1 MRPSTNREK
10 RLHLIMCGNSSILPF
25 TISAFTPDEPRMD
38 HFAIVTAF
46 GQDRPGIVALMADA
60 LYQLGCNLEDTC
72 MTQLRGEFT
81 MMLMVRLPAGMDAE
95 TLGQRLT
102 PYTTPL
108 DLAILCRSLPDRAA
122 ARQAALEVPTF
133 MLSVY
138 GADHPGIVAQV
149 ARTVAQQ
156 GGNITDM
163 NTRVIGSGE
172 IPVYVMVLEIQLQ
185 EAQQADRLRQALEQL
200 KPLLGV
206 DLTFRPLESVTF

>member
-1 MRPSTNREK
+1 
-10 RLHLIMCGNSSILPF
+10 
-25 TISAFTPDEPRMD
+25 MD

-46 GQDRPGIVALMADA
+46 GQDRPGIVALMADS
-60 LYQLGCNLEDTC
+60 LYQLGCNIEDTC
-72 MTQLRGEFT
+72 MTRLRGEFT
-81 MMLMVRLPAGMDAE
+81 MMLMVRLPNDIDAGMLAS
-95 TLGQRLT
+95 RLT
-102 PYTTPL
+102 TAMTPH
-108 DLAILCRSLPDRAA
+108 DLAVLCRSMPDGAA
-122 ARQAALEVPTF
+122 ARQTALEIPTF

-149 ARTVAQQ
+149 SQTVAQQ

-172 IPVYVMVLEIQLQ
+172 VPVYVMVLEIQLPQ
-185 EAQQADRLRQALEQL
+185 AQQAEPLRQALERL

>member
-1 MRPSTNREK
+1 
-10 RLHLIMCGNSSILPF
+10 
-25 TISAFTPDEPRMD
+25 MD

-46 GQDRPGIVALMADA
+46 GQDRPGIVALMADS
-60 LYQLGCNLEDTC
+60 LYQLGCNIEDTC
-72 MTQLRGEFT
+72 MTRLRREFI
-81 MMLMVRLPAGMDAE
+81 MMLMVRLPDGVNAE
-95 TLGQRLT
+95 TLASRLT

-108 DLAILCRSLPDRAA
+108 DLAVLCRSLPDQAA
-122 ARQAALEVPTF
+122 ARQAALEGPTF

-163 NTRVIGSGE
+163 NTRVIGSGDA
-172 IPVYVMVLEIQLQ
+172 PVYVMVLEIQLQ
-185 EAQQADRLRQALEQL
+185 NAQQADPLKQALEEL

>member
-1 MRPSTNREK
+1 
-10 RLHLIMCGNSSILPF
+10 
-25 TISAFTPDEPRMD
+25 MD

-46 GQDRPGIVALMADA
+46 GQDRPGIVALVADS

-72 MTQLRGEFT
+72 MTRLRGEFT
-81 MMLMVRLPAGMDAE
+81 MMLMVRLPSDIDAD
-95 TLGQRLT
+95 TLASRLT
-102 PYTTPL
+102 TAMTPH
-108 DLAILCRSLPDRAA
+108 DLAVLCRSMSDGAA
-122 ARQAALEVPTF
+122 ARQAALEIPTF

-149 ARTVAQQ
+149 ARTVAHH

-163 NTRVIGSGE
+163 NTRVIGSGNM
-172 IPVYVMVLEIQLQ
+172 PVYVMVLEIQL
-185 EAQQADRLRQALEQL
+185 EAAQQAEQLRHALEEL